1 MVSSMKPLLLFATD
15 MEAAAV
21 RSLCGDVQ
29 TAVCGVGAVEAA
41 VGMMEI
47 LERERPTSVVLC
59 GIAGAYDCSLKVG
72 DVVCVAVEQT
82 TSLPTLYRK
91 EYRATLSIP
100 LPEVVSNTVLAV
112 GAEPCGAKVENM
124 EGAAVFAVCHHF
136 GVPCG
141 EIRAVSNYVSDLRE
155 QWDIPTALNNLARI
169 IKKIY

>member
-59 GIAGAYDCSLKVG
+59 GIAGAYDRSLKVG

-82 TSLPTLYRK
+82 TSLPTIYRK
-91 EYRATLSIP
+91 EYRAT
-100 LPEVVSNTVLAV
+100 
-112 GAEPCGAKVENM
+112 
-124 EGAAVFAVCHHF
+124 
-136 GVPCG
+136 
-141 EIRAVSNYVSDLRE
+141 
-155 QWDIPTALNNLARI
+155 PTI
-169 IKKIY
+169 

>member
-1 MVSSMKPLLLFATD
+1 MVSSMKPLLVFATD

-21 RSLCGDVQ
+21 SSLCDDVQ

-47 LERERPTSVVLC
+47 LERYKPTSVVLC
-59 GIAGAYDCSLKVG
+59 GIAGAYDHSLKVG

-82 TSLPTLYRK
+82 TSLPAQYRK
-91 EYRATLSIP
+91 EYHATLSIP

-124 EGAAVFAVCHHF
+124 EGAAIFALCLHY

-141 EIRAVSNYVSDLRE
+141 EIRAISNYVSDSRE
-155 QWDIPTALNNLARI
+155 LWDIPAALSNLARS
-169 IKKIY
+169 IKMIY